1 MPEPPLC
8 RNFEKALKTTRCPSS
23 SLKNA
28 ARGTERGATLWPF
41 RRVCGTG
48 GTIFPAQEQ
57 SSKIQIPKPNSNNK
71 AIPDCNLNSESLWI
85 VLVFVSRG
93 RSLWIKLFT
102 SVPPTRLQ
110 SATTTA
116 SARYSLACTSA
127 ARARLWQSSLR
138 LACRAPVAHLRPSP
152 LSYEQIPQATP

>member
-1 MPEPPLC
+1 MPKL
-8 RNFEKALKTTRCPSS
+8 RKGAQNDALSLKFPQKRGPRHGTRCD
-23 SLKNA
+23 
-28 ARGTERGATLWPF
+28 TLAFQAGVWHGRHDF
-41 RRVCGTG
+41 SCTR
-48 GTIFPAQEQ
+48 TII
-57 SSKIQIPKPNSNNK
+57 KIQIPKPNSNNK